1 LSRRN
6 ATRWPVWLAMII
18 AAALMS
24 LPLPDALNAVRPAWA
39 TLAVIYWIMMW
50 PGRFGVGSAWL
61 IGLLL
66 DVLQGS
72 TLGQHALALTVVAY
86 ITLRFHLQIRI
97 FPLWQLTVTVFALL
111 FLEAFIL
118 FWIDG
123 VAGNPPVGLS
133 RWTQVVTGAVL
144 WPPVM
149 AIMDRLRE
157 RLERRDTTF
166 A

>member
-1 LSRRN
+1 MSRRN

-24 LPLPDALNAVRPAWA
+24 LPLPDALNAIRPAWA

-50 PGRFGVGSAWL
+50 PGRFGVGSAWM

-72 TLGQHALALTVVAY
+72 TLGQHALALTFVAY

-133 RWTQVVTGAVL
+133 RWTQVVTGAEL

>member
-1 LSRRN
+1 VSRRN
-6 ATRWPVWLAMII
+6 VARWPVWLVLIGT
-18 AAALMS
+18 AALMS
-24 LPLPDALNAVRPAWA
+24 LPLPDGLTPFRPAWA

-50 PGRFGVGSAWL
+50 PGRFGIGAAWL
-61 IGLLL
+61 VGLLL

-72 TLGQHALALTVVAY
+72 TLGQHALALTAVAY
-86 ITLRFHLQIRI
+86 ITLRFHRQIRI

-123 VAGNPPVGLS
+123 VAGNPPAGLA
-133 RWTQVVTGAVL
+133 RWSQVATGAVL
-144 WPPVM
+144 WPLVM
-149 AIMDRLRE
+149 AMMDRLRE
-157 RLERRDTTF
+157 RLERRDSSF